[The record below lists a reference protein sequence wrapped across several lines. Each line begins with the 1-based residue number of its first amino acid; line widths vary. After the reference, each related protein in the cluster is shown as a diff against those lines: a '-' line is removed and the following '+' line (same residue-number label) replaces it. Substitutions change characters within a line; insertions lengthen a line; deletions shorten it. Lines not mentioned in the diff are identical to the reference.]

1 MEDEF
6 ASVVERTLV
15 LHDCETGQRSEIRL
29 SIGRPYWVDPGMEAA
44 CPVAVY
50 GSFGRL
56 ADIRGIDPM
65 NALALAIQFLESLLK
80 GMSETRTVYWPSGE
94 KYFDE

>member
-6 ASVVERTLV
+6 PSVVERTLV
-15 LHDCETGQRSEIRL
+15 LHDHETGQRSEIRL
-29 SIGRPYWVDPGMEAA
+29 SIGHPYWTEPGVEAA

-50 GSFGRL
+50 GYFGRL

-65 NALALAIQFLESLLK
+65 SALVLAIQFLESLLK
-80 GMSETRTVYWPSGE
+80 GLPETRTVYWPGGE
-94 KYFDE
+94 KYFGQ